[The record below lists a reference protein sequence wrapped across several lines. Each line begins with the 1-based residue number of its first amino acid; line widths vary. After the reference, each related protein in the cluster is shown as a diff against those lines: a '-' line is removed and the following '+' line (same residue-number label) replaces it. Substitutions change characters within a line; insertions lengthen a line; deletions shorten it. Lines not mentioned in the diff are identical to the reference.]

1 MVIQIF
7 CIKENHKIYNKLV
20 TSIKIIIPFI
30 SIFFYIPI
38 IELFLLPL
46 KCVNNKKFITGDEIK
61 CWSDTHYIIL
71 IFGILGVL
79 IFVFWVLC
87 INIFNFY
94 PFLNYK
100 STVKLNSYIDT
111 ILFIIKLLYELKYI
125 FIKNEY
131 VSIFVLLIPLLFLL
145 IEEYYEPIYNQ
156 NILEIFLNIR
166 NFLIF
171 WTFFILFVAKLCVNS
186 KVNGLIYLL
195 ILGYPIIIFSTI
207 MLLNEKESNFS
218 FNKSNFNDINSCIFK
233 TRFLI
238 KIITNFIEKH
248 TNNLDY
254 NDNSNIKHLIIF
266 IIYYQIKIIQLYFPY
281 IFCIY

>member
-7 CIKENHKIYNKLV
+7 CIKENHKIYKKLV
-20 TSIKIIIPFI
+20 TSIKIILPFI
-30 SIFFYIPI
+30 NIFFYIPI

-61 CWSDTHYIIL
+61 CWSDTLYIIL

-131 VSIFVLLIPLLFLL
+131 VSIFVLLIP
-145 IEEYYEPIYNQ
+145 
-156 NILEIFLNIR
+156 
-166 NFLIF
+166 
-171 WTFFILFVAKLCVNS
+171 
-186 KVNGLIYLL
+186 
-195 ILGYPIIIFSTI
+195 
-207 MLLNEKESNFS
+207 
-218 FNKSNFNDINSCIFK
+218 
-233 TRFLI
+233 
-238 KIITNFIEKH
+238 
-248 TNNLDY
+248 
-254 NDNSNIKHLIIF
+254 IF
-266 IIYYQIKIIQLYFPY
+266 IN
-281 IFCIY
+281 